1 MSQESKVVA
10 GLREMI
16 VSGELAPGQR
26 ILEVPLAEQLGL
38 SRTPVRF
45 ALAILAAEGLI
56 VGGQKKGYHVRLFS
70 MKDVV
75 DAIDIRGALEGVAG
89 RTLAESRPSAAT
101 REALEECLQAGEELV
116 SKGKVTEGDDDL
128 FESINRRFH
137 SIIADASGNAA
148 LLHALAVNDRLPF
161 AAAGAVA
168 VETRAGNLLQ
178 SQFQFLLLAQMQHR
192 AIVEAI
198 FAGQSGRAEAL
209 LQEHANLAKR
219 NILWLSENGKLNLT
233 TRTVAVQTGAAVTA
247 SPAAQ
252 VTTQDPSS
260 VVN

>member
-10 GLREMI
+10 SLREMI
-16 VSGELAPGQR
+16 VSGALAPGQR

-56 VGGQKKGYHVRLFS
+56 VGGQKKGYHVKLFS
-70 MKDVV
+70 MKDVT

-89 RTLAESRPSAAT
+89 RTLAENRPSEAI
-101 REALEECLQAGEELV
+101 REALEECLQAGDELLL
-116 SKGKVTEGDDDL
+116 SGKITEGDDER

-137 SIIADASGNAA
+137 SLLAQGAGNAA
-148 LLHALAVNDRLPF
+148 LIAALALNDRLPF

-178 SQFQFLLLAQMQHR
+178 SQYQFLLLAQMQHR

-219 NILWLSENGKLNLT
+219 NILWLSEHGKLNLT
-233 TRTVAVQTGAAVTA
+233 TRTVAEPTSAAETTL
-247 SPAAQ
+247 PQAAQ
-252 VTTQDPSS
+252 TSSS
-260 VVN
+260 VVD

>member
-16 VSGELAPGQR
+16 VSGALEPGQR

-45 ALAILAAEGLI
+45 ALGILAAEGLI
-56 VGGQKKGYHVRLFS
+56 EGGQKRGYHVKHFS
-70 MKDVV
+70 MKDIV

-89 RTLAESRPSAAT
+89 RILAENRPGASVRQAFDA
-101 REALEECLQAGEELV
+101 CLADGDELLRDGV
-116 SKGKVTEGDDDL
+116 VHDGDDQI
-128 FESINRRFH
+128 FETINRRFH
-137 SIIADASGNAA
+137 KILSEAAGNKA
-148 LLHALAVNDRLPF
+148 LQNALAANDRLPF

-168 VETRAGNLLQ
+168 VETRAGELLR
-178 SQFQFLLLAQMQHR
+178 SQYEFLLLAQMQHR
-192 AIVEAI
+192 TIVEAI

-219 NILWLSENGKLNLT
+219 NILWLSERGKLNLT
-233 TRTVAVQTGAAVTA
+233 TRSVSVGVAA
-247 SPAAQ
+247 
-252 VTTQDPSS
+252 DE
-260 VVN
+260 

>member
-16 VSGELAPGQR
+16 VSGALEPGHR

-45 ALAILAAEGLI
+45 ALGILAAEGLI
-56 VGGQKKGYHVRLFS
+56 EGGQKRGYHVKHFS

-89 RTLAESRPSAAT
+89 RILAENRPAESIRHAFDQ
-101 REALEECLQAGEELV
+101 CLDA
-116 SKGKVTEGDDDL
+116 GDDLLRDGTVKDGDDEI
-128 FESINRRFH
+128 FENINRRFH
-137 SIIADASGNAA
+137 TILSETAGSKA
-148 LLHALAVNDRLPF
+148 LLNALAVNDRLPF

-168 VETRAGNLLQ
+168 VETRAGALLR
-178 SQFQFLLLAQMQHR
+178 SQYEFLLLAQMQHR

-198 FAGQSGRAEAL
+198 FAGQSGRAESL

-219 NILWLSENGKLNLT
+219 NILWLSGHGKLNLK
-233 TRTVAVQTGAAVTA
+233 TRTVSLAEGYGDGTLNDENERMADAE
-247 SPAAQ
+247 
-252 VTTQDPSS
+252 
-260 VVN
+260 